1 MEKLPPEKAA
11 EMLRMKGLD
20 VSVEQA
26 GLILEFLRMLAGM
39 IVSSYL
45 EQVPSQQERDVSDKA
60 AWAMCSGCFFVFLV
74 T

>member
-11 EMLRMKGLD
+11 EMLRKKGMD

-26 GLILEFLRMLAGM
+26 SLILEFLRMLAGM

-45 EQVPSQQERDVSDKA
+45 EQVPSQLERDASDQA
-60 AWAMCSGCFFVFLV
+60 A
-74 T
+74 

>member
-1 MEKLPPEKAA
+1 MEKMSPEKAA
-11 EMLRMKGLD
+11 ELLRRKGMD

-45 EQVPSQQERDVSDKA
+45 EQVPSHQERDVSDKA
-60 AWAMCSGCFFVFLV
+60 A
-74 T
+74 

>member
-11 EMLRMKGLD
+11 EMLRKKGMD

-26 GLILEFLRMLAGM
+26 SLILEFLRMLAGM

-45 EQVPSQQERDVSDKA
+45 EQVPSQLEGDVSDKA
-60 AWAMCSGCFFVFLV
+60 A
-74 T
+74 

>member
-11 EMLRMKGLD
+11 EMLRKRGMD

-26 GLILEFLRMLAGM
+26 ALIMEMLRMLAGI

-45 EQVPSQQERDVSDKA
+45 EQADSSRKDA
-60 AWAMCSGCFFVFLV
+60 A
-74 T
+74 